1 MAKDKMNENPVPED
15 EQNETVEAP
24 EQESVEEIETAEPPE
39 TEEVPAADEAPEAPE
54 SKKGFFGKGK
64 KEPKKDQ
71 GQLLAEAADK
81 YLRLAAEYDNYRKRT
96 AKEKENAWTE
106 AKAQTVAAFLP
117 VYDNLER
124 ALKQE
129 TTDEAYKKGVEMTM
143 KGLQDALISLG
154 VEVIPA
160 LGETFDPNRHNAVM
174 HCDDEEAGEN
184 TIVEVFQQG
193 FICGDKV
200 IRFSMVKVA
209 N

>member
-1 MAKDKMNENPVPED
+1 MAEEKKQENPIPE
-15 EQNETVEAP
+15 
-24 EQESVEEIETAEPPE
+24 EELDETAEAPGQEAVEE
-39 TEEVPAADEAPEAPE
+39 TAEAPGAGDAPEAAEETSEP
-54 SKKGFFGKGK
+54 KAKGFFGKGK

-96 AKEKENAWTE
+96 AKEKDHAWSE

-124 ALKQE
+124 ALKQ
-129 TTDEAYKKGVEMTM
+129 TCADEAYKKGVEMTM
-143 KGLQDALISLG
+143 KGFQDALAGLG
-154 VEVIPA
+154 VELIPA
-160 LGETFDPNRHNAVM
+160 LDETFDPNRHNAVM
-174 HCDDEEAGEN
+174 HCDDPEAGEN

-193 FICGDKV
+193 FMLGEKV